1 MTAFNLEG
9 TLKIFKQAL
18 IKWPYLRQATVKYL
32 GIPVV
37 LHPLSFVNFGDLPL
51 SLPLGFCY
59 DFEFESTKD
68 LNKT

>member
-1 MTAFNLEG
+1 
-9 TLKIFKQAL
+9 
-18 IKWPYLRQATVKYL
+18 VKYL